1 MTPSVQLYARQQG
14 ATGPDYS
21 QYTLIDTYESEPIK
35 LTKSIQGLEDPE
47 VTTSGYSQTFRVPS
61 TSSNGQ
67 YFKAV
72 FNVNSVDYDATI
84 KADAYINV
92 DGAYFTS
99 GNIRLTNIYRNDRTG
114 KIEYEI
120 VFMGETSNF
129 GSVVSPKDLS
139 ALNLNQYTHN
149 LTYTNVVNSWTGSLF
164 SGDIVY
170 PLAEYG
176 YTYDDNGQPEQS
188 TLSVYNGTT
197 SLKGFTNSSNGLSPQ
212 QFKPAIRAKKVWDQ
226 IFTEA
231 GFTYTSDFLG
241 GIGSTADNLFSNLY
255 MLSSNTAL
263 PEFSVDGAFEVG
275 VDTFP
280 ALLSSSSQIISLDL
294 RVSTVSVDSSNSV
307 SVNPDNYYEAPIS
320 GQPYTFSL
328 DNLVISGRHKRSA
341 DLAAF
346 VMLELYKN
354 GSLISQQAAY
364 SYKSLSGQNLVGGP
378 LTWDSSLT
386 GYGPGGAYSQLTNP
400 ANAAKLKF
408 DFVASANADDRFS
421 FKIKCYG
428 SEWDRFQIFDGVW
441 LGDSPN
447 QVTPAGLLPAQ
458 YKQIDFIKG
467 ITQKFKLV
475 WEPDPENAKNF
486 YIEPWNDWILGG
498 EQRDWTGKLNQ
509 QKDKKITP
517 LFQTQQREIFF
528 KDAKEGDLYNVL
540 FENQN
545 KEIFGELK
553 QDSNI
558 ELITGVKNIQTFFAP
573 TPLAPIPGDN
583 GFIIPHFAKDTETE
597 RQPIQIKPRLLFYN
611 GLHNPGSSIWY
622 INNDSGTGIPKNAY
636 PLVSNFS
643 SYPFNNNS
651 FDLNWNNPAQYFNF
665 DETGFSGRT
674 NLTAFNQY
682 WKKWYD
688 FTYSPYSRVMEANF
702 LLSSTDI
709 QELRFND
716 KIFVQDSWWLVQEI
730 KEYTLGGLQDCRVKL
745 LKLAD
750 NVDFAL
756 FEAEVDEN
764 YYRIDGLCYSGR
776 YETGSACEACCC
788 QGQTGVVVYGNGK
801 TLAQSITL
809 YQDAGGILY
818 APSGFYSDGTDAY
831 EVGTNGVIFS
841 VSLCSGCSCTP
852 TGLTGATVNNGSQ
865 LCTVCCDGI
874 FPDTIYHNGTSTLTS
889 ATRAYA
895 TPTGGAL
902 TPFQWYRESGSTEA
916 VRLAGNGIDIDIMN
930 LCTTCICTQL
940 PAEYVSA
947 TEVYQGASGA
957 TAAVCCTDIA
967 SPSSTIY
974 ATDTSFAAA
983 TGYYY
988 DPYGTLPVG
997 AFDVAPVLLSGVGA
1011 TGQFVQVEE
1020 GAPTAY
1026 GFCPGGTAADTLC
1039 GRDQAIDLVFYV
1051 TPSGPTADV
1060 SFTVKF
1066 QNPTTVLYETK
1077 EVINLSG
1084 SGSGLVDSQESFF
1097 RQDTNFKVEWNFPAV
1112 YGGDITF
1119 LAYDNTGTLVYT
1131 TTGFTGETPAF
1142 GPVGISPSGGGF
1154 GTQWVLGV
1162 VWTP

>member
-129 GSVVSPKDLS
+129 GAVISPKDLS

-149 LTYTNVVNSWTGSLF
+149 LTYTNVVNSWTGGLF

-212 QFKPAIRAKKVWDQ
+212 QFKPAIRVKKVWDQ

-231 GFTYTSDFLG
+231 GFTYTSNFIG
-241 GIGSTADNLFSNLY
+241 GIGATSSSFFSDLY

-263 PEFSVDGAFEVG
+263 PEYAVDGFFQAGIDCLPVL
-275 VDTFP
+275 P
-280 ALLSSSSQIISLDL
+280 ATTSVIIEKEIRLTNVLSDA
-294 RVSTVSVDSSNSV
+294 SNSV
-307 SVNPDNYYEAPIS
+307 RVDPANYYEAPIS
-320 GQPYTFSL
+320 GQPYTFTVK
-328 DNLVISGRHKRSA
+328 DIDISGRHRRPA
-341 DLAAF
+341 DTAMF
-346 VMLELYKN
+346 VELQLLKNGTIISTQPAWSYKN
-354 GSLISQQAAY
+354 NLGSNLVSGMLTY
-364 SYKSLSGQNLVGGP
+364 DSNLSGYGTGNPPINQINNNP
-378 LTWDSSLT
+378 SLREF
-386 GYGPGGAYSQLTNP
+386 N
-400 ANAAKLKF
+400 
-408 DFVASANADDRFS
+408 FVASGNSDDEFS
-421 FKIKCYG
+421 IRVKVYG
-428 SEWDRFQIFDGVW
+428 SEWNRFQILDGIFE
-441 LGDSPN
+441 GDSPS

-475 WEPDPENAKNF
+475 WEPDPENPKNF

-498 EQRDWTGKLNQ
+498 QQRDWTGKLNQ
-509 QKDKKITP
+509 EKDKKVTP
-517 LFQTQQREIFF
+517 LFYTQQREIFF

-540 FENQN
+540 YENQN

-558 ELITGVKNIQTFFAP
+558 ELLTGVKNIQTFFAP

-583 GFIIPHFAKDTETE
+583 SFIIPHFAKDTETE
-597 RQPIQIKPRLLFYN
+597 RQPIQVKPRLLFYN

-622 INNDSGTGIPKNAY
+622 INNASGTGIPKNAY

-643 SYPFNNNS
+643 SYPFDNNS
-651 FDLNWNNPAQYFNF
+651 FDLNWTNSPQYFDF

-674 NLTAFNQY
+674 NNTSFEQF
-682 WKKWYD
+682 WRRWYD

-702 LLSSTDI
+702 ILSSTDI

-730 KEYTLGGLQDCRVKL
+730 KEFTLGGIQDCRVKL

-750 NVDFAL
+750 NIDFAL
-756 FEAEVDEN
+756 GIPDIEGQF
-764 YYRIDGLCYSGR
+764 YRISGLCYSGR
-776 YETGSACEACCC
+776 YDVGTVCGACCC
-788 QGQTGVVVYGNGK
+788 DEETGVVVYGDGK
-801 TLAQSITL
+801 TLNQSTRL
-809 YQDAGGILY
+809 YQDNGGVLY
-818 APSGFYSDGTDAY
+818 APAGYYSDGTYAY
-831 EVGTNGVIFS
+831 EVGLNGVL
-841 VSLCSGCSCTP
+841 VSISICSGCSCTP

-865 LCTVCCDGI
+865 LCTVCCDGT

-902 TPFQWYRESGSTEA
+902 IPFQWYRESGATEA

-930 LCTTCICTQL
+930 LCSTCICTEL
-940 PAEYVSA
+940 PAEYVNA

-957 TAAVCCTDIA
+957 TAAVCCTDIL

-988 DPYGTLPVG
+988 DPYGTLPVA

-1011 TGQFVQVEE
+1011 TGQYVEVAE
-1020 GAPTAY
+1020 GEPTAY

-1039 GRDQAIDLVFYV
+1039 GRDQAIDLVFYM

-1060 SFTVKF
+1060 SYTVKF
-1066 QNPTTVLYETK
+1066 QNPTTGLYETK

-1142 GPVGISPSGGGF
+1142 GPVGISPPGGGF

-1162 VWTP
+1162 IWTP